1 MLVISVL
8 GVKIMGIF
16 DKVNDASRGIS
27 EKAKGI
33 SELGNLK
40 RKILYEEERIVEIFA
55 DIGKLYYK
63 GRDENL
69 DEITVLCTD
78 VDTRRRR
85 IKKLK
90 MEFYNIKGFKICP
103 DCGAEVIDKF
113 KFCNV
118 CGAKILTPEDEDFF
132 YDEIDTMEKP
142 SLRKTILEVNPSSSI

>member
-1 MLVISVL
+1 
-8 GVKIMGIF
+8 MGIF
-16 DKVNDASRGIS
+16 DKVNDASRGMS

-55 DIGKLYYK
+55 DIGKLYYM
-63 GRDENL
+63 GADEHL
-69 DEITVLCTD
+69 EEIGTLCTD

-90 MEFYNIKGFKICP
+90 MEFYNIKGFQICP
-103 DCGAEVIDKF
+103 SCNAEVNDKF

-132 YDEIDTMEKP
+132 YDEIDTLDKSSMRKP
-142 SLRKTILEVNPSSSI
+142 ILEVNPSSSI